1 MKAGKLSESILKRS
15 VLRQLHNPAVRAPGV
30 GIDFGAVDASA
41 GKQIV
46 TAEACRAFDT
56 FPEAGVYAAL
66 NNLAC
71 SGAKPLGITMTLLLP
86 TSASENDLRAWIS
99 AVSRVSE
106 KE

>member
-15 VLRQLHNPAVRAPGV
+15 VLRQLHNSAVRAPGV

-56 FPEAGVYAAL
+56 WGKNIGDYDDA
-66 NNLAC
+66 
-71 SGAKPLGITMTLLLP
+71 
-86 TSASENDLRAWIS
+86 SAPDICKR
-99 AVSRVSE
+99 
-106 KE
+106 K